1 MSTTTER
8 MIVVHGGAGSQGRP
22 VVRQL
27 LDDGFSVRVIS
38 RDPAGRTYPAGA
50 DSVTADLNDADSLV
64 AAYAGADG
72 VYLQLPLE
80 FDPATAAAQAGNA
93 LAALERAGVGQVV
106 FNTGLGL
113 TDELVGSPFVDARA
127 TLVQRLAG
135 VVPKVTVTGPEQ
147 AYVDNFATPFSRAA
161 VLQGRAEYPLPEA
174 APVAWVA
181 AADVARVVSRAFLSP
196 APPPIRI
203 VRGSA
208 PITLAPN
215 WPPPSASRR
224 RSSTS
229 PRTRS
234 RGRSPALAPACSAT
248 SPTPWCSTTPRS
260 ARSPPASPSGSPSP
274 TAPAASPPG
283 TPPTPRP
290 SRSTRPSTRP
300 STA

>member
-1 MSTTTER
+1 

-161 VLQGRAEYPLPEA
+161 VLQGMAEYPLPEA

-203 VRGSA
+203 VRGPFALTGSELAAALSA
-208 PITLAPN
+208 AVGHGVTWSTITPERYRELL
-215 WPPPSASRR
+215 
-224 RSSTS
+224 TDVI
-229 PRTRS
+229 
-234 RGRSPALAPACSAT
+234 G
-248 SPTPWCSTTPRS
+248 
-260 ARSPPASPSGSPSP
+260 PASAAGIADSYAHP
-274 TAPAASPPG
+274 AP
-283 TPPTPRP
+283 PRP
-290 SRSTRPSTRP
+290 PLPADQVTSGPTDVTTWARTVDW
-300 STA
+300 AAA